1 MKSQRAAAEI
11 QQAMHLQEVEWQS
24 ALYQNEKG
32 RKLVRRMLKEMEY
45 HKEDCAHLQGAWIAT
60 RTGECWHLRACSTLS
75 GTPEEHL
82 RWYRRCT
89 VCMENLPPPD
99 REDRF
104 FGGTI
109 ADDIQAWLAGP

>member
-1 MKSQRAAAEI
+1 
-11 QQAMHLQEVEWQS
+11 
-24 ALYQNEKG
+24 
-32 RKLVRRMLKEMEY
+32 MLKEMEY

-109 ADDIQAWLAGP
+109 ADDIQAWLAGPWSSPLCDVHAVHIGLQTWVAW